1 MDEADRNAVLS
12 IAESIA
18 PLDRDAFEPVLSA
31 MRCASHEPGEL
42 VIAAGEREPREYFVL
57 SGILKT
63 FVGDAEGREATLA
76 FHVGPCALTPSIAR
90 VADERSQGNAGPL
103 PSFLDPLGGPDAK
116 RQVWGRSRV
125 NCIAMTKTRVAGFPS
140 VALMECMLR
149 SPSIQRWGDTV
160 LRAELVRRADRE
172 WALAAL
178 SAAERL
184 LQFRRDYA
192 GLEDAIA
199 HHHIA
204 SYLGITPV
212 TLSRVRAQV
221 RDHVLNASS
230 RLP

>member
-1 MDEADRNAVLS
+1 MDEADRNAVLG
-12 IAESIA
+12 IAGSIA

-42 VIAAGEREPREYFVL
+42 VITAGEREPHEYFVL

-63 FVGDAEGREATLA
+63 FVGDAQGREATLA
-76 FHVGPCALTPSIAR
+76 FHVGPCTLTPSIAR
-90 VADERSQGNAGPL
+90 VAD
-103 PSFLDPLGGPDAK
+103 
-116 RQVWGRSRV
+116 GRSRV
-125 NCIAMTKTRVAGFPS
+125 NCIAMTKTRVARFPS
-140 VALMECMLR
+140 DTLMECMV
-149 SPSIQRWGDTV
+149 SNPIIQRWGDTV

-178 SAAERL
+178 SATERL
-184 LQFRRDYA
+184 LQFRRDHA
-192 GLEDAIA
+192 GLEETIA

-221 RDHVLNASS
+221 RD
-230 RLP
+230 RP

>member
-1 MDEADRNAVLS
+1 LETRGFAASFLQSPRLEGWQLA
-12 IAESIA
+12 IAQLVRA
-18 PLDRDAFEPVLSA
+18 L
-31 MRCASHEPGEL
+31 HEW
-42 VIAAGEREPREYFVL
+42 
-57 SGILKT
+57 
-63 FVGDAEGREATLA
+63 
-76 FHVGPCALTPSIAR
+76 HR
-90 VADERSQGNAGPL
+90 VAEE
-103 PSFLDPLGGPDAK
+103 
-116 RQVWGRSRV
+116 RSRV
-125 NCIAMTKTRVAGFPS
+125 NSVAMTKTRVAAFPS

-149 SPSIQRWGDTV
+149 SPSVQRWGDTV
-160 LRAELVRRADRE
+160 LRAELMRRADRE

>member
-1 MDEADRNAVLS
+1 MDEADRNAVLC
-12 IAESIA
+12 IAGSIA

-42 VIAAGEREPREYFVL
+42 VITAGEREPQEYFVL

-63 FVGDAEGREATLA
+63 FVGDAQGREATLA

-90 VADERSQGNAGPL
+90 VADERS
-103 PSFLDPLGGPDAK
+103 
-116 RQVWGRSRV
+116 RV
-125 NCIAMTKTRVAGFPS
+125 NCIAMTRTRVAGFPS
-140 VALMECMLR
+140 VALMQCMLR

-184 LQFRRDYA
+184 LQFRREYA

-221 RDHVLNASS
+221 RDHVST
-230 RLP
+230 RVTQPT

>member
-1 MDEADRNAVLS
+1 MEEADRKSVLG

-18 PLDRDAFEPVLSA
+18 PLDREAFEPVLSA
-31 MRCASHEPGEL
+31 MRCASHEPGDL
-42 VIAAGEREPREYFVL
+42 VITVGEREPHEYFVL

-76 FHVGPCALTPSIAR
+76 FHVGPCTLMPSITR
-90 VADERSQGNAGPL
+90 VADGC
-103 PSFLDPLGGPDAK
+103 
-116 RQVWGRSRV
+116 SRV
-125 NCIAMTKTRVAGFPS
+125 NCIAMTPTRVASFPS
-140 VALMECMLR
+140 DTLMQCMVA

-160 LRAELVRRADRE
+160 LQAELVRRADRE

-184 LQFRRDYA
+184 LLFRREHA
-192 GLEDAIA
+192 GLEEAIA

-221 RDHVLNASS
+221 RDPG
-230 RLP
+230 R